1 MLRGAFP
8 LSAPKDPNNA
18 SFFLLLLLHTS
29 SPQIRRLFN
38 VSPQTIYA
46 GFDPTADSLHV
57 GNLLVLI
64 GLLHCQ
70 RGGHQA
76 IALVG
81 GATGTIGDPSGR
93 STERTGTLHGDGEQL
108 RHNLASIRAQIER
121 VFANH
126 EEFIWPRDEA
136 RRQHAKEECALKPV
150 QIVNNADWYEGL
162 GLVDFIATM
171 GRHFRMGAMLSRS
184 SVQQRLQQPDGA
196 AGSGG

>member
-1 MLRGAFP
+1 MLFH
-8 LSAPKDPNNA
+8 SA
-18 SFFLLLLLHTS
+18 

-38 VSPQTIYA
+38 ASPQTIYA

-70 RGGHQA
+70 RGGHQP

-81 GATGTIGDPSGR
+81 GATGMIGDPSGR
-93 STERTGTLHGDGEQL
+93 STERTATLCEGEQL
-108 RHNLASIRAQIER
+108 QHNLASIRSQIER

-126 EEFIWPRDEA
+126 EEFVWPR
-136 RRQHAKEECALKPV
+136 EEQQQQQDKQPMTLKPV
-150 QIVNNADWYEGL
+150 RILNNADWYAGL
-162 GLVDFIATM
+162 GLVDFVATM

-184 SVQQRLQQPDGA
+184 SVQSRLQQA
-196 AGSGG
+196 ADNGSGGCVEI